1 MLDFVNEM
9 VILFYG
15 CFYMI
20 IEFVKNINDN
30 IFYNLFVK
38 RLQIYKYQLIE
49 ILNFNIVWCII
60 FIYDFYFMVWSCLSI
75 FGEFMYCVSN
85 RFINQR

>member
-38 RLQIYKYQLIE
+38 
-49 ILNFNIVWCII
+49 II
-60 FIYDFYFMVWSCLSI
+60 DL
-75 FGEFMYCVSN
+75 
-85 RFINQR
+85 